1 MHSPI
6 KRKVLQLKINAKKN
20 KARFSRLL
28 RHPAWKRSGSIL
40 KRKSEEKRISG
51 EAHDVNKTQKIEIKG
66 ALHPGARTG
75 PLHDYTGTVLDRFAY
90 ESAKAQKRTCDV
102 A

>member
-6 KRKVLQLKINAKKN
+6 KRKVLQLKINAKKLKPGLVAFYDIRPGN
-20 KARFSRLL
+20 GVGLFSR
-28 RHPAWKRSGSIL
+28 
-40 KRKSEEKRISG
+40 EKRISG